1 MYVTEYLKANG
12 IEALK
17 ENYGIR
23 VKEYPDVY
31 ILNYDQIESPK
42 TDPITIE
49 CRSLVLDKNFEV
61 VSRSFDRFFN
71 HGEANVEFDFTNS
84 LAMEKVDGSIIGLAK
99 YPDNRWYFRTRGM
112 AYAESEMPSG
122 RTYIDAILECI
133 GVKDIEELQRRLYL
147 CDPEL
152 TFIFEFVSPE
162 NRIVTR
168 YEKPELVL
176 LAARL
181 KNGEYP
187 SESNGKMLNMAV
199 SLMSKYW
206 HNGMYGFNN
215 LRACKMFDTKTL
227 DDVNTLVDN
236 LTDLQEGFVVLD
248 QKTGNR
254 IKIKDLAYLK
264 VHKIRGSTGTPSPA
278 DVAELIV
285 ENEQDEFLNY
295 FPEYKPMFDKVK
307 SKWDELTQAAEAL
320 YNEHSAIENQK
331 DFAMAVKSSPLSG
344 VLFTTRANKTT
355 FQHSLASAKTSMKV
369 KVLLA
374 SI

>member
-1 MYVTEYLKANG
+1 
-12 IEALK
+12 
-17 ENYGIR
+17 
-23 VKEYPDVY
+23 
-31 ILNYDQIESPK
+31 
-42 TDPITIE
+42 
-49 CRSLVLDKNFEV
+49 
-61 VSRSFDRFFN
+61 
-71 HGEANVEFDFTNS
+71 
-84 LAMEKVDGSIIGLAK
+84 
-99 YPDNRWYFRTRGM
+99 
-112 AYAESEMPSG
+112 
-122 RTYIDAILECI
+122 
-133 GVKDIEELQRRLYL
+133 
-147 CDPEL
+147 
-152 TFIFEFVSPE
+152 
-162 NRIVTR
+162 
-168 YEKPELVL
+168 
-176 LAARL
+176 
-181 KNGEYP
+181 
-187 SESNGKMLNMAV
+187 
-199 SLMSKYW
+199 
-206 HNGMYGFNN
+206 
-215 LRACKMFDTKTL
+215 MFDTKTL
-227 DDVNTLVDN
+227 DDVNNLVDN